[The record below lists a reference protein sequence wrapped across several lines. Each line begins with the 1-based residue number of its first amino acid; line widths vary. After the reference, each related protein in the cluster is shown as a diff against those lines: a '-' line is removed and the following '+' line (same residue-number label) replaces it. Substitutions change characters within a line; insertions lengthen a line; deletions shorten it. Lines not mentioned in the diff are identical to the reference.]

1 MSPLF
6 SSHKVQSSYGRKRWI
21 LLLAVLVGIGV
32 SYKSLRELHGMV
44 EYEHGGGVMDH
55 FHGFE
60 ERHGDDGH
68 LDGGGIGGLEGAK
81 EDMGGAM
88 EEEHKET
95 EHGDTRDE
103 GLREEK
109 KATAIGGEVAGDAN
123 TDDTS
128 DGLVGEDEGRVEE
141 KQQRRPERDV
151 DSEDDDA
158 PASSAS
164 TSGTTVTTSKKDEEN
179 EENEDQ
185 EAEEGEERNK
195 RSKGDADGMEHEEEE
210 KDVDSGVE
218 HDEDQEESKD
228 KDTAGHDDSSVNEE
242 ESLDCKDII
251 VKKNTDFWGDP
262 LVWGTE
268 NLVDSEDECCKMCAE
283 HKPKKGGPACNV
295 WVYCGVENLCRAN
308 YRQCWLKHLTHP
320 DGAMPAAEGPMVG
333 WTTGIMKKPRASV
346 ASQHHGEDRTYHIV
360 VSAQGTATHWQSRIH
375 YYWYKKIKK
384 QCEAEGHCD
393 MGDFTRLLHSG
404 KPDDLMDEIPTFVAK
419 ELPPEHPHHGY
430 IVLNRPYAFLQWMEK
445 ATIKEKYILMGEPDH
460 LWLKPM
466 PNLMD
471 GENPAA
477 FPFFYIEPTSPKY
490 IHITE
495 KFVGKIDTPEQKARL
510 FPIGSSPTLLSVKDM
525 NKIAPIWY
533 NVSLAVHED
542 DEAAKEWGWV
552 QEMYAFTI
560 SMYLAGIKECGLFL
574 DMMAQPPWDSQKDRY
589 YILHYTYGMD
599 YAKNGTFTPG
609 KYGEWRFDK
618 RSYSTTPL
626 PRNLDPPPD
635 GVQNDSCTPFD

>member
-6 SSHKVQSSYGRKRWI
+6 SSHKVQSSYGRKRWV

-60 ERHGDDGH
+60 ERRGDGDDDR
-68 LDGGGIGGLEGAK
+68 LDYGGGTGSGLGGVK
-81 EDMGGAM
+81 EDLG
-88 EEEHKET
+88 EEHKET
-95 EHGDTRDE
+95 EHRGGAKE
-103 GLREEK
+103 GILGEEK
-109 KATAIGGEVAGDAN
+109 EATATGGEMGGDAN
-123 TDDTS
+123 NDNNNS
-128 DGLVGEDEGRVEE
+128 NGLVGEDEGRADE
-141 KQQRRPERDV
+141 KQQGSSEGDV
-151 DSEDDDA
+151 DSEYDEDDGAYEDT

-164 TSGTTVTTSKKDEEN
+164 TGTTITTSKKEE
-179 EENEDQ
+179 EEQHEDQEYQ
-185 EAEEGEERNK
+185 EAEEEEQERDK
-195 RSKGDADGMEHEEEE
+195 RSEGDVDGMEYEEEE
-210 KDVDSGVE
+210 EEDDDDDSGVE
-218 HDEDQEESKD
+218 YDEDQEEPKD
-228 KDTAGHDDSSVNEE
+228 RGTAHHDDRRGEE
-242 ESLDCKDII
+242 EPLSCKDIT

-268 NLVDSEDECCKMCAE
+268 NLADSEDECCKMCAE
-283 HKPKKGGPACNV
+283 YQPKKGGPPCNI

-320 DGAMPAAEGPMVG
+320 DGAVPAAEGPMVG
-333 WTTGIMKKPRASV
+333 WTTGIMKKPRASL
-346 ASQHHGEDRTYHIV
+346 AQHHGEDRTYHIV

-404 KPDDLMDEIPTFVAK
+404 KPDELMDEIPTFVAK

-430 IVLNRPYAFLQWMEK
+430 IVLNRPYAFLQWMKK

-525 NKIAPIWY
+525 KKIAPIWY

-542 DEAAKEWGWV
+542 DEAVKEWGWV

-560 SMYLAGIKECGLFL
+560 SMYLAGIKECGLFP

-599 YAKNGTFTPG
+599 YALNGTFTPG
-609 KYGEWRFDK
+609 MK
-618 RSYSTTPL
+618 
-626 PRNLDPPPD
+626 
-635 GVQNDSCTPFD
+635 

>member
-60 ERHGDDGH
+60 ERRGDDGH
-68 LDGGGIGGLEGAK
+68 LDGGGIGGLEGAQ

-95 EHGDTRDE
+95 EHGDTKDE
-103 GLREEK
+103 GLGEEK

-128 DGLVGEDEGRVEE
+128 DGLVGEDEGRAEE
-141 KQQRRPERDV
+141 KQQRRSEGDV
-151 DSEDDDA
+151 DSEDDEDDGA
-158 PASSAS
+158 YEDTPASSAS

-179 EENEDQ
+179 EDQ
-185 EAEEGEERNK
+185 EAEEGEERYK

-210 KDVDSGVE
+210 KDDDDDDSGVE

-228 KDTAGHDDSSVNEE
+228 KDTAGHDDSGENEE

-320 DGAMPAAEGPMVG
+320 DGAVPAAEGPMVG
-333 WTTGIMKKPRASV
+333 WTTGIMKKPRASL
-346 ASQHHGEDRTYHIV
+346 ASQHQGEDRTYHIV

-525 NKIAPIWY
+525 KKIAPIWY

-542 DEAAKEWGWV
+542 DEAVKEWGWV

-574 DMMAQPPWDSQKDRY
+574 DMMAQPPWDSQKERY

-609 KYGEWRFDK
+609 TNILCRYTEKVNVYMK
-618 RSYSTTPL
+618 
-626 PRNLDPPPD
+626 
-635 GVQNDSCTPFD
+635 